1 MQCIVTWSHPVS
13 QQNSRSCLT
22 VCTLKVDCQLNWK
35 PHPNTFPFLPQH
47 SGVASGGNGRSA
59 TPCLATEAEEA
70 LVNLLEE
77 KGQGRRSVGGLEIG
91 KIQKWR
97 GLKLKTFASP
107 TPGWMNHPIGGGKT
121 IACKEE
127 GKLSSP
133 NLRKQTLTLTCR
145 LMLTV

>member
-1 MQCIVTWSHPVS
+1 MKFILRSIIRTYRSEILASAPLSILIYFLYLNELWLDWAVHRYLELPCISAGFQILPH
-13 QQNSRSCLT
+13 

-35 PHPNTFPFLPQH
+35 PHPNILPFLPQH
-47 SGVASGGNGRSA
+47 SGVASGGNDRST

-77 KGQGRRSVGGLEIG
+77 KGQGRKTVGGLEIG

-107 TPGWMNHPIGGGKT
+107 TPG
-121 IACKEE
+121 
-127 GKLSSP
+127 
-133 NLRKQTLTLTCR
+133 
-145 LMLTV
+145 